1 MAQYIKPG
9 IKLVTITNAA
19 RPAGTCTTSGEDLAL
34 LKDIYGIADWN
45 TAFSTT
51 EAACAD
57 KYPIEEY
64 CKFTSVENGISTVI
78 LQS

>member
-34 LKDIYGIADWN
+34 LKDLYGIDNWN
-45 TAFSTT
+45 TAFSMEEPCT
-51 EAACAD
+51 D

-64 CKFTSVENGISTVI
+64 CKFTAADSGISTII

>member
-9 IKLVTITNAA
+9 IKLVTITNPV
-19 RPAGTCTTSGEDLAL
+19 REAGSCTTSGEDLAL

-45 TAFSTT
+45 TAFSMT
-51 EAACAD
+51 EPCAD
-57 KYPIEEY
+57 QYPIEEY
-64 CKFTSVENGISTVI
+64 CKFTSVESGLSTVI